1 MVKFLRKSVVE
12 KFRRNCFIFVKV
24 KTVALLSL
32 VAAMMLSSVAKTVV
46 LADYLLNKDYI
57 AKVLCINRN
66 KPEMH
71 CNGKC
76 HLAKE
81 LKKQEEPSGKG
92 ESKTV
97 RQVKEITGILDR
109 AVAVQFFSNSTVQLN
124 VKNVSAPADGISP
137 AVFHPPCDFVI
148 I

>member
-1 MVKFLRKSVVE
+1 MLYL
-12 KFRRNCFIFVKV
+12 CIV

-32 VAAMMLSSVAKTVV
+32 VAALMLSSVAKTVV

-57 AKVLCINRN
+57 AKVLCVNRD
-66 KPEMH
+66 KPAMQ

-81 LKKQEEPSGKG
+81 LKKQEESAGKG

-97 RQVKEITGILDR
+97 RQVKEITGIFDR
-109 AVAVQFFSNSTVQLN
+109 NVTVQFLSNSPAQFN
-124 VKNVSAPADGISP
+124 VKNVSALADGISP

-148 I
+148 V